1 MAKTTP
7 AEPDKD
13 REIAPPPPKSHNR
26 RPGRPRADESP
37 SEDSHS
43 FFDTLVKVD
52 ARDWGTRYW
61 IYVYRLEPTIDR
73 TRTGDPKYIQSYAEP
88 INEDRLLA
96 DHGSGKYKM
105 ILNFRKPGAERGD
118 EIDTGYISVLNM
130 EFPPKIAP
138 GEWVDDPK
146 NRKWSW
152 AKKYFPTEQPQGNNA
167 ADPMKTLETYN
178 KIRKDIVAE
187 VQPQHPETEP
197 EERMLTLAAVIEKM
211 VPKQDFNS
219 IAALLKELRPPEDKL
234 SEFLLK
240 QHTELMTQ
248 FLKTREGTEKTTNGI
263 GMIREVVNGLRELLP
278 TAKELIPGIG
288 DAGGVHRSR
297 MNSWQ
302 ELTVAI
308 APFATQILTPLSG
321 MLAQVLIQRVTGGP
335 GQATHLPALPATT
348 PATMM
353 PFLQM
358 IGPPMMN
365 YARLI
370 ATPEH
375 IDPAEL
381 GADFASWVHEG
392 FGANPHYDN
401 AIVAARGMGV
411 IGIMAAFRGTPLW
424 TDKGPQANLP
434 SLAELEGKLPA
445 FFEAFLNWQPS
456 QAGEEDDTAAEVTTF
471 SEKRPPVN

>member
-1 MAKTTP
+1 M
-7 AEPDKD
+7 
-13 REIAPPPPKSHNR
+13 
-26 RPGRPRADESP
+26 
-37 SEDSHS
+37 
-43 FFDTLVKVD
+43 
-52 ARDWGTRYW
+52 
-61 IYVYRLEPTIDR
+61 YRLEPTIDR
-73 TRTGDPKYIQSYAEP
+73 TRTGEPKYIQSYAEP
-88 INEDRLLA
+88 VNEDRILA

-130 EFPPKIAP
+130 KFPPKIAP

-152 AKKYFPTEQPQGNNA
+152 AKQYFPTEQPQGNGA
-167 ADPMKTLETYN
+167 ADPMKAMETYN

-187 VQPQHPETEP
+187 VQPRQSETDPED
-197 EERMLTLAAVIEKM
+197 RMLTLAAVIEKM

-234 SEFLLK
+234 SQYLLQ
-240 QHTELMTQ
+240 QHTQLMTE
-248 FLKTREGTEKTTNGI
+248 FLKTKSEGQNTNGI

-288 DAGGVHRSR
+288 DAGGHGHRSR
-297 MNSWQ
+297 LNSWQ

-308 APFATQILTPLSG
+308 APFASQILTPLSG
-321 MLAQVLIQRVTGGP
+321 MLAQVIMQRVAGGGTP
-335 GQATHLPALPATT
+335 GAPTHLPALPATT

-370 ATPEH
+370 AAPEH

-392 FGANPHYDN
+392 FSANPHYDN
-401 AIVAARGMGV
+401 AIVAARGMGT

-434 SLAELEGKLPA
+434 SLAELEAKLPA
-445 FFEAFLNWQPS
+445 FFEAFLNWHP
-456 QAGEEDDTAAEVTTF
+456 AEPGDERPDDAAEEVTTF
-471 SEKRPPVN
+471 SERGPRPN